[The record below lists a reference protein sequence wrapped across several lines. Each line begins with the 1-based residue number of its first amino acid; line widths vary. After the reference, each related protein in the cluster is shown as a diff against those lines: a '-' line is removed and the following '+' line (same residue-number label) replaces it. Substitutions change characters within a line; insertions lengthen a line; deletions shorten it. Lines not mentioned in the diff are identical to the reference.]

1 MGERLTGADAAWLHM
16 DRPTNRMIVNM
27 VSWFDEEPDWDAV
40 RSAIEQRWVGA
51 YPRFRQ
57 TVKEPTVA
65 LAPLTGPEWEDDP
78 EFAIDK
84 HIRVADLPKPGDE
97 QALHAYVEAH
107 VSDPLPSNRP
117 LWEIHLISGYRG
129 VQGDGAGGALLL
141 RASHALGD
149 GFALMHALM
158 ALADPDDRRDDQGP
172 TAIVAPPV
180 DRDFGL
186 TALESVRHYVTDGVN
201 TAAGLMRGNLALS
214 RKVAARVT
222 SLTKL
227 AVVHQDRKTVLRQ
240 KLGIPKRVTWTTAV
254 PLDAVRDRAKG
265 SSATV
270 NDVLLAATGAAL
282 GRYLRKRGSDVSTIG
297 MMLPFNLRALDEPMP
312 RSLGNRFGLV
322 YPNIPVTP
330 MEPDE
335 RIALVH
341 AEMQRIKLAR
351 QANVVFAWVSS
362 VGLTP
367 APVENLLIDRYA
379 GMSSVIV
386 TNVPGPRHR
395 ISVAGAEMT
404 GLLFWVPTSG
414 PVGVGLSLI
423 SYAGQLTIGIMVDA
437 ALVPDVA
444 DLRTLLDEELAE
456 YLDLAAARR

>member
-27 VSWFDEEPDWDAV
+27 VSWFDEEPDWTTMRTV
-40 RSAIEQRWVGA
+40 IRQRWVDA

-57 TVKEPTVA
+57 KVKEPSIP
-65 LAPLTGPEWEDDP
+65 LAPLAMTEWEDDA
-78 EFAIDK
+78 EFDFEQ
-84 HIRVADLPKPGDE
+84 HIRVAELPKPGDDE
-97 QALHAYVEAH
+97 VLHAYVEQH
-107 VSDPLPSNRP
+107 VADALPRDRP
-117 LWEIHLISGYRG
+117 LWEVHFIRGYRS
-129 VQGDGAGGALLL
+129 GGALLL
-141 RASHALGD
+141 RANHALGD

-158 ALADPDDRRDDQGP
+158 ALADPDEHREEQGS
-172 TAIVAPPV
+172 TAIVAPPS
-180 DRDFGL
+180 DRDTGL
-186 TALESVRHYVTDGVN
+186 TGVESVRHYVQDGIN
-201 TAAGLMRGNLALS
+201 TATGLVRGNLELT

-222 SLTKL
+222 SLAKL
-227 AVVHQDRKTVLRQ
+227 AVVAQDRKTVLRR
-240 KLGIPKRVTWTTAV
+240 KLGTRKRVTWTTPV

-265 SSATV
+265 STATV
-270 NDVLLAATGAAL
+270 NDVLLAAAGAAL
-282 GRYLRKRGSDVSTIG
+282 GRYLREHGSDVKTIG

-322 YPNIPVTP
+322 YPNIPVTE

-335 RIALVH
+335 RIGLVH
-341 AEMQRIKLAR
+341 AEMQRIKLAK
-351 QANVVFAWVSS
+351 QAHVVFAWVSS
-362 VGLTP
+362 VGLYP
-367 APVENLLIDRYA
+367 APIENLLIDRYA

-423 SYAGQLTIGIMVDA
+423 SYAGELTIGIMVDA
-437 ALVPDVA
+437 SLVPDVE
-444 DLRTLLDEELAE
+444 DLRRYLDEELATV
-456 YLDLAAARR
+456 LAVPALQ